1 MKSFLSIFSF
11 IMLFSSCGKLC
22 HKDLRVGEML
32 MIPIDFSQYDAREV
46 GRIQVLNVNN
56 GDTFS
61 GSLRDNYL
69 FHKTGREENWLTDN
83 PMDGYYSSDLD
94 GSNLYFC
101 FRLSENA
108 FQMLDSITHI
118 VVKKSQ
124 EKVKEPCYKDHPNVQ
139 IDALSFDHN
148 GKTLYKNDTLFLRR

>member
-1 MKSFLSIFSF
+1 MKSFLSILSF
-11 IMLFSSCGKLC
+11 IVLCSSCGKLC
-22 HKDLRVGEML
+22 HEDLRVGEML

-46 GRIQVLNVNN
+46 GYIQVLNVNN

-61 GSLRDNYL
+61 SSLRDNYL
-69 FHKTGREENWLTDN
+69 FHKTVREENWLTDN

-124 EKVKEPCYKDHPNVQ
+124 L
-139 IDALSFDHN
+139 A
-148 GKTLYKNDTLFLRR
+148 